1 MSQPQPTCKLPG
13 CNRTCYVESYG
24 RVYDFC
30 GRTHAQ
36 EYSKLYGYG
45 IGTHGSVCVTLR
57 HCVCA
62 GSATSATTAA
72 QRRKTTPRYSSGQPL
87 KAVHYATGH
96 SSSGDKIKFYNRYEP
111 YYEFTNFYQ
120 CNVFLDDKLW
130 PTTEHYFQ
138 AQKFVGTP
146 YFDKI
151 RRLPTPRDAFQLS
164 RDPVVARWRR
174 GDWESVKDD
183 IMLRA
188 LRAKFSASCSVQLRD
203 KLRGTGDKELV
214 EHTSN
219 DSYWGDGGDGTGKN
233 KLGKL
238 LMRVRSELYQ
248 THGPYIAPL
257 PQYLN
262 TRDDSSILSSHRSSS
277 ARTTTP
283 RLRRSNSLSSIASH
297 DPPGSHTS
305 CNKTATGSH
314 AQRHKVQQGHQKV
327 HAGSSCSSPSFSS
340 VVKKNAET
348 VIKKAKDGAS
358 KMAATASQV
367 FSPSTR
373 PITRGNMPSVNY
385 NIITHEKISLV

>member
-62 GSATSATTAA
+62 GSATSAA

-96 SSSGDKIKFYNRYEP
+96 SSSGDKIKFYNRHEP

-120 CNVFLDDKLW
+120 CNVSLDGKLW

-262 TRDDSSILSSHRSSS
+262 TRDDSSISSHRATSIP
-277 ARTTTP
+277 AITP
-283 RLRRSNSLSSIASH
+283 RLRRSNSLSNIASH
-297 DPPGSHTS
+297 NTPSFHAGYCTS
-305 CNKTATGSH
+305 SWRPETKTKTGSH
-314 AQRHKVQQGHQKV
+314 AHGHKVQGHQKV
-327 HAGSSCSSPSFSS
+327 HESFSDA
-340 VVKKNAET
+340 VKNVEKA
-348 VIKKAKDGAS
+348 IKKAKDNVAKVLTPSPRAS
-358 KMAATASQV
+358 
-367 FSPSTR
+367 
-373 PITRGNMPSVNY
+373 TRGNESSVDY
-385 NIITHEKISLV
+385 NIVNNKKYTQV